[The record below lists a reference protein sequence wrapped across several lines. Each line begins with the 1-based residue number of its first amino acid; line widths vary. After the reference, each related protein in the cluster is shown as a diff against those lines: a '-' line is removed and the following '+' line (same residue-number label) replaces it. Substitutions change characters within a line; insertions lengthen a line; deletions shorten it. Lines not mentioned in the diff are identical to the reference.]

1 MIHAPLPFLRAFL
14 GCAIATSLVSLSA
27 PPALAQQAP
36 APAQVAPVSVA
47 QYTLRFGDAINMR
60 VVGNDQLLIEKQPIR
75 PDGRISLPLIGEV
88 QAGGLTV
95 PQFQDRVRQA
105 FQKYIV
111 DPQVVINVAEFRP
124 LRISV
129 IGLVRKPDTFTVTE
143 PIRLMHAIALAGGAE
158 PRRGDLTRVLV
169 LRPSGERMMVD
180 VEAVLEGRVD
190 QNLMLFDGDTVRVE
204 EVYGPDWYAMLAPI
218 GTIATV
224 ITALALAYQR
234 VR

>member
-1 MIHAPLPFLRAFL
+1 MIHLPSPFLRAFL
-14 GCAIATSLVSLSA
+14 GCAIATSLVSLTA

-36 APAQVAPVSVA
+36 AAAAPVSVA

-60 VVGNDQLLIEKQPIR
+60 VVGNEQLLIEKQPIR

-124 LRISV
+124 LQISV
-129 IGLVRKPDTFTVTE
+129 MGFVRTPNTFVVKE
-143 PIRLMHAIALAGGAE
+143 PIRLIQAIALAGGADQ
-158 PRRGDLTRVLV
+158 RRGDLTRVLV
-169 LRPSGERMMVD
+169 LRPSGERTMVD
-180 VEAVLEGRVD
+180 VIAVLEGRID

-204 EVYGPDWYAMLAPI
+204 EVYGPDWLAILGPVS
-218 GTIATV
+218 TIAAT
-224 ITALALAYQR
+224 IAALALAYQR

>member
-1 MIHAPLPFLRAFL
+1 MIHAPSPFLRAFL
-14 GCAIATSLVSLSA
+14 GCVIATSLVSLTA

-47 QYTLRFGDAINMR
+47 QYVLRFGDAINMR
-60 VVGNDQLLIEKQPIR
+60 VVGNEQLLIEKQPIR

-105 FQKYIV
+105 FQRYIV

-124 LRISV
+124 LQISLMGFV
-129 IGLVRKPDTFTVTE
+129 NKPDTYVVKE
-143 PIRLMHAIALAGGAE
+143 PIRLIQAIALAGGADR
-158 PRRGDLTRVLV
+158 RRGDLTRVLV
-169 LRPSGERMMVD
+169 LRPSGERVTVD
-180 VEAVLEGRVD
+180 VLAVLDGRVD

-204 EVYGPDWYAMLAPI
+204 EVYGPDWIAILGPI
-218 GTIATV
+218 STIAATLAAV
-224 ITALALAYQR
+224 ALFIDR
-234 VR
+234 TR

>member
-1 MIHAPLPFLRAFL
+1 MIHLPSPFLRAFL

-27 PPALAQQAP
+27 PPVLAQQAP

-47 QYTLRFGDAINMR
+47 QYVLRFGDAINMR
-60 VVGNDQLLIEKQPIR
+60 VVGNEQLLIEKQPIR

-105 FQKYIV
+105 FQRYIV

-124 LRISV
+124 LQISLMGFV
-129 IGLVRKPDTFTVTE
+129 NKPDTYVVKE
-143 PIRLMHAIALAGGAE
+143 PIRLVQALALAGGADR
-158 PRRGDLTRVLV
+158 RRGDLTRVLV
-169 LRPSGERMMVD
+169 LRPSGERTMVD
-180 VEAVLEGRVD
+180 VMAVLEGRVD

-204 EVYGPDWYAMLAPI
+204 EVYGPDWLAILGPI
-218 GTIATV
+218 STIAATLAAV
-224 ITALALAYQR
+224 ALFYER
-234 VR
+234 TR